1 MIYRFDDFQLNS
13 ATRELHRHDILVALP
28 ARAFECLAYLI
39 EHRERAVGR
48 DELIA
53 AVWGRVEV
61 SDALLSH
68 TVVKIRRSLG
78 DTGNEQRTI
87 RTVPRFGYRW
97 VGEIVALA
105 ASVETSPPIVAAAPP
120 MDAVP
125 ADIAA
130 AAAPGIEMPSMPSA
144 ISPRKI
150 PQRITLV
157 LAAFASI
164 ALVVVLLWFLLA
176 TNRRDVAAVASNTA
190 AANTENS
197 AALALV
203 LPAEVSA
210 SDDWRW
216 LRFGLMDLVAN
227 RLRDGALYTMPSESV
242 VALLKQRD
250 VANKTDLLH
259 DTQLAKVAAMRIL
272 PRVRSDGARWT
283 VRLDVFGAQND
294 QSVEAQA
301 DDAIKAARDAAD
313 LLLNKLGHKLNIA
326 TSEPTTPQL
335 EELMQRSGAAMLA
348 DQLDQARDLIRA
360 ATPELQHQPRV
371 EQRMAQ
377 IEFRSGNYVAT
388 ESRLHVLLDRL
399 SPQRDAALRA
409 RALITLAGAYLRQN
423 KIDLASDT
431 YEEAITLRQGQS
443 DPVVLGVAYLGRGS
457 VLAQKQ
463 RFDEAISELSRARTE
478 LEATGDGQGVAAVDV
493 NLGEIQSMRHRPA
506 EALPLLKNAVREFE
520 LLGLREGLAYALGQ
534 QASAEREMLDFAAAQ
549 ATTTRF
555 WPAEQH
561 TNNLRLRWTLT
572 CVRAEALTD
581 SGQHDE
587 ALLLL
592 SRIRNEADPHA
603 DSLARAC
610 ADALAA
616 NIAWR
621 HGDAVAAARFA
632 EAALSSD
639 FRDAEPTRYL
649 RTAVLRTHVL
659 LHNGQAAD
667 AAALL
672 QTLRTWIGS
681 NAAGDWRA
689 IYLQL
694 LDAEQDAA
702 AHRTEAAL
710 EQFAAALQS
719 AIRFNV
725 AEDLVAVAVPYLQA
739 LIAASQL
746 DSARIVAGR
755 ISVWADRD
763 LRVAT
768 AQAQLFRALGQS
780 DAARKAEETAA
791 RLLGPQTA
799 AMSATP
805 PR

>member
-1 MIYRFDDFQLNS
+1 MIYRFDDFRLNS

-97 VGEIVALA
+97 VGEIAAVSASIETAAHILA
-105 ASVETSPPIVAAAPP
+105 AAQPIEAVAAPDIEAPILSPP
-120 MDAVP
+120 
-125 ADIAA
+125 
-130 AAAPGIEMPSMPSA
+130 

-150 PQRITLV
+150 PQRIALV
-157 LAAFASI
+157 LIAFAGI
-164 ALVVVLLWFLLA
+164 ALTVDLLWHLLA
-176 TNRRDVAAVASNTA
+176 TNPRDVAPVAASNTV
-190 AANTENS
+190 AANIENS

-250 VANKTDLLH
+250 AANKPDLLH
-259 DTQLAKVAAMRIL
+259 DTQLAKIAAMRIL

-326 TSEPTTPQL
+326 GSEPPSPEL

-360 ATPELQHQPRV
+360 ATPDLQRQPRV

-377 IEFRSGNYVAT
+377 IDFRSGNYVAT

-399 SPQRDAALRA
+399 SPQRDAPLRA

-423 KIDLASDT
+423 KIDLAGDT
-431 YEEAITLRQGQS
+431 YEEAITLRQDQA
-443 DPVVLGVAYLGRGS
+443 DPVVLGVAYLGRGT

-463 RFDEAISELSRARTE
+463 RFDEAIDELSRARTE

-506 EALPLLKNAVREFE
+506 EALPLLKNAAREFE
-520 LLGLREGLAYALGQ
+520 LLGLREGLAYALAQ
-534 QASAEREMLDFAAAQ
+534 QASAEREMLDFAAAL
-549 ATTTRF
+549 ATTERF

-572 CVRAEALTD
+572 CVRAEAVTD
-581 SGQHDE
+581 SGRHDD
-587 ALLLL
+587 AQILL
-592 SRIRNEADPHA
+592 SRIRSEADPHA
-603 DSLARAC
+603 DVLARAC

-616 NIAWR
+616 SIAWR
-621 HGDAVAAARFA
+621 HGDTVATVRFA
-632 EAALSSD
+632 EAALTSD

-649 RTAVLRTHVL
+649 RTAVLRVRAL
-659 LHNGQAAD
+659 LRNSQAAE
-667 AAALL
+667 ATAQL
-672 QTLRTWIGS
+672 QTLRTWIG
-681 NAAGDWRA
+681 NDAAGDWRTV
-689 IYLQL
+689 YLQL
-694 LDAEQDAA
+694 LDAEQAAA
-702 AHRTEAAL
+702 AHRTEPAL
-710 EQFAAALQS
+710 EQFAAAWQG

-725 AEDLVAVAVPYLQA
+725 AEDLVAVAVPYLEV

-755 ISVWADRD
+755 INAWADRD
-763 LRVAT
+763 LRVAI
-768 AQAQLFRALGQS
+768 AQAQLFRALGRS

-799 AMSATP
+799 PTPTATT
-805 PR
+805 R

>member
-13 ATRELHRHDILVALP
+13 ATRELHRYDVLLALP

-97 VGEIVALA
+97 VGEIAAVA
-105 ASVETSPPIVAAAPP
+105 ASIETSAQIVVAVAA
-120 MDAVP
+120 DLAV
-125 ADIAA
+125 
-130 AAAPGIEMPSMPSA
+130 AAPDIE
-144 ISPRKI
+144 
-150 PQRITLV
+150 
-157 LAAFASI
+157 ASI
-164 ALVVVLLWFLLA
+164 ALPQTTSRKLAQRNALVSGVLAGITLMLVLFWYLLA
-176 TNRRDVAAVASNTA
+176 AHPRDVLPVTTSNTVA
-190 AANTENS
+190 ADTENS
-197 AALALV
+197 AALVLV

-210 SDDWRW
+210 SEDWRW

-259 DTQLAKVAAMRIL
+259 DTQLAKIAAMRIL

-326 TSEPTTPQL
+326 GSEPAPPQL

-360 ATPELQHQPRV
+360 APPQLQHQPRV

-399 SPQRDAALRA
+399 SPQRDAPLRA

-431 YEEAITLRQGQS
+431 YEEAITLRQGQA
-443 DPVVLGVAYLGRGS
+443 DPVVLGVAYLGRGT

-463 RFDEAISELSRARTE
+463 RFDEAINELSRARIE

-493 NLGEIQSMRHRPA
+493 NLGEIQSMRHHPA
-506 EALPLLKNAVREFE
+506 EALPLLKNATHAFE
-520 LLGLREGLAYALGQ
+520 QLGLREGLAYALGQ
-534 QASAEREMLDFAAAQ
+534 QASAEREMLDFAGAL
-549 ATTTRF
+549 ATTDRF
-555 WPAEQH
+555 WPTEQH
-561 TNNLRLRWTLT
+561 TNNLRLRWTLS

-581 SGQHDE
+581 TGQHDE
-587 ALLLL
+587 AQILLA
-592 SRIRNEADPHA
+592 RIRSESDPRADL
-603 DSLARAC
+603 LARAC

-621 HGDAVAAARFA
+621 QGDNVAATRFA
-632 EAALSSD
+632 EAALTTD

-649 RTAVLRTHVL
+649 RTGVLRVRAL
-659 LHNGQAAD
+659 LRNGQAAE
-667 AAALL
+667 ATAQL
-672 QTLRTWIGS
+672 QTLRSRIGTD
-681 NAAGDWRA
+681 AAGDWRT

-694 LDAEQDAA
+694 LDAEQAAA
-702 AHRTEAAL
+702 AHRTEPAL
-710 EQFAAALQS
+710 EQFATALQS
-719 AIRFNV
+719 AIRFNA

-755 ISVWADRD
+755 ISVWTDRD
-763 LRVAT
+763 ARVAT
-768 AQAQLFRALGQS
+768 VQAQLFRALGQN

-799 AMSATP
+799 STPATT